1 MKKFLK
7 FETIVILLSI
17 IMLIISICL
26 GLMCSKKDVLGE
38 QDYSHQQEYFKNLD
52 TCKEVKLDFYDW
64 EQE

>member
-7 FETIVILLSI
+7 FGTIVILFSI
-17 IMLIISICL
+17 VMLIMTICL
-26 GLMCSKKDVLGE
+26 ELMCSKKDDLSK

-52 TCKEVKLDFYDW
+52 TCKEFKLDFYDW

>member
-7 FETIVILLSI
+7 FGTIVILFSI
-17 IMLIISICL
+17 AILIMNICL
-26 GLMCSKKDVLGE
+26 GLMYSKKDVMGE